1 MKKAKGQFVIPLR
14 ESLEHMMIA
23 HCIFLMMEFFLYDFM
38 LLTILTEIFYLWLCY
53 YSYMTLKYYVL
64 YAYIVLMF
72 LSPFYSLWTLLT
84 IGLIKMLFYIVQLF
98 IYCYFGGYVMFYR
111 YRNYADE
118 LNEYEKEKKNRRNPV
133 NVKDTL

>member
-1 MKKAKGQFVIPLR
+1 M
-14 ESLEHMMIA
+14 
-23 HCIFLMMEFFLYDFM
+23 
-38 LLTILTEIFYLWLCY
+38 
-53 YSYMTLKYYVL
+53 
-64 YAYIVLMF
+64 VLMI

-98 IYCYFGGYVMFYR
+98 IYCYFGGYVMFHR